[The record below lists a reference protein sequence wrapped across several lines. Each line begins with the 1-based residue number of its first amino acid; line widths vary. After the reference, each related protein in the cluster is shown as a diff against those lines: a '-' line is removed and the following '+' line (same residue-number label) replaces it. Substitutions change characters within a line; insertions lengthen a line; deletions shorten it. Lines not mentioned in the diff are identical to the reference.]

1 MSELTRD
8 DVAKVARLARL
19 HLTEE
24 ELDRFTGQLAQVLDH
39 ANDLRALDLTG
50 VAPTAHPVDLGTVV
64 RPDEVRP
71 GLARDA
77 FLGAAPQSEDGRF
90 AVPRILGEEP

>member
-19 HLTEE
+19 RLTEE

-39 ANDLRALDLTG
+39 ANDLRALDLT
-50 VAPTAHPVDLGTVV
+50 VVPPTAHPVDLGTVMREDAV
-64 RPDEVRP
+64 RPS
-71 GLARDA
+71 LARDA
-77 FLGAAPQSEDGRF
+77 FLSAAPQVEEGRF

>member
-19 HLTEE
+19 RLTEE

-77 FLGAAPQSEDGRF
+77 FLSAAPQPEDGRF